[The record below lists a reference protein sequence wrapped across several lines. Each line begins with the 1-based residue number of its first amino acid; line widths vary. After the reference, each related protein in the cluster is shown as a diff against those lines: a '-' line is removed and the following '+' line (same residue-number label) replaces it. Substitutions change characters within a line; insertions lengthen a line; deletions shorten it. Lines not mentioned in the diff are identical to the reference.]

1 MPFCL
6 TASEE
11 NNARG
16 VFNLTWQP
24 YKTTVDGGIL
34 YALARTRWSN
44 ATRKRI
50 SRARRV
56 IADSA
61 AVQFSQKQN
70 GANAQNYPTMRVALS
85 ICATA
90 SVR

>member
-56 IADSA
+56 IADSEA
-61 AVQFSQKQN
+61 IQSPHAQN
-70 GANAQNYPTMRVALS
+70 GANAHCHTSMYSRA
-85 ICATA
+85 
-90 SVR
+90 